1 MARGRPSIPHNPT
14 KFMNSKKR
22 VIFMTAE
29 GKYVAKSEDGKKVY
43 GPKAHYVKSPCG
55 TVRHVKES
63 DARVPTALRTKAKR
77 APRSNRGKARAPY
90 AGVRAGAL
98 MALFSPKPKRAV
110 GRPRKHLVS
119 PGARMGLAGM
129 KIVPRRGR
137 PAKAKEGMGMGV
149 NARLRS
155 ATPM

>member
-43 GPKAHYVKSPCG
+43 GPKAHYVKSPGG

-77 APRSNRGKARAPY
+77 APRSPGQGQGGYGHGRQR
-90 AGVRAGAL
+90 
-98 MALFSPKPKRAV
+98 SPAQCHP
-110 GRPRKHLVS
+110 H
-119 PGARMGLAGM
+119 
-129 KIVPRRGR
+129 
-137 PAKAKEGMGMGV
+137 V
-149 NARLRS
+149 N
-155 ATPM
+155 